1 MAFRFEFDPVDKI
14 LLGRF
19 EGRLTDESA
28 AEFYAAIRKY
38 STETGAYAGIW
49 DFSCVTEFA
58 MSSEFVHELARSEP
72 AMPDADKR
80 PRLLVASDT
89 VGLGI
94 MRIFEIVRGPKGPLL
109 LVVHTLDE
117 AFDALGVQSPQFEP
131 LE

>member
-1 MAFRFEFDPVDKI
+1 MAFRFEYDPVDKI

-38 STETGAYAGIW
+38 STATDANAGIW
-49 DFSCVTEFA
+49 DLSFVTEFA
-58 MSSEFVHELARSEP
+58 LSSEFVHELARSEP
-72 AMPDADKR
+72 AMPDAAKR
-80 PRLLVASDT
+80 PRLIVVSDT
-89 VGLGI
+89 VGLGV
-94 MRIFEIVRGPKGPLL
+94 MRIFEIVREPRGPLL